1 MQVIVV
7 MDGEADLTSTSE
19 SGTEGVKRKVVKNA
33 LDVKPSDRKKRVRSQ
48 SQALNEIAKSF
59 HALAESQQKRSENPE
74 TEQGKKHPEVSIMP
88 ALL

>member
-33 LDVKPSDRKKRVRSQ
+33 LDVKPSDRKKRV
-48 SQALNEIAKSF
+48 
-59 HALAESQQKRSENPE
+59 
-74 TEQGKKHPEVSIMP
+74 
-88 ALL
+88 